1 MFSKLL
7 FISKILEYQTVVK
20 TVGSLVLLIATTIG
34 LFFLQ
39 QSLKRKKRRAG
50 YPKDKVILHQF
61 PRGIYAPS
69 ASPFVMKLETW
80 LRIAEI
86 PYKNEFSLQMS
97 KKGQVPWIT
106 FNGEVCF
113 IMRFIRI

>member
-1 MFSKLL
+1 M
-7 FISKILEYQTVVK
+7 
-20 TVGSLVLLIATTIG
+20 TIG
-34 LFFLQ
+34 TLFSVFAALGTTGIVAALYFLRQ
-39 QSLKRKKRRAG
+39 NLKRKKRRAA

-80 LRIAEI
+80 LRMTGI
-86 PYKNEFSLQMS
+86 PYKNEYSLQMS

-106 FNGEVCF
+106 YNNEVF
-113 IMRFIRI
+113 KKTNMFKIFFEEKS